1 MTGGSERSDGRQA
14 HVSRHSAGDFFNVP
28 TTSMYSGVSADFSI
42 PLSSRLGGILE
53 GREVI

>member
-28 TTSMYSGVSADFSI
+28 TTSMYSGVSAVFSI
-42 PLSSRLGGILE
+42 PLSSFGRLFDDHFHEL
-53 GREVI
+53 